1 MKDMNK
7 IERRK
12 IINVQ
17 VYKYAEKLGYEIDF
31 TDTDPMF
38 ISPDGNNDNDIQY
51 RRSNHT
57 LAALNEASAETHS
70 NILLIEKYIDE
81 LEAMSDEQLLVE
93 HQGA

>member
-7 IERRK
+7 TKRRK
-12 IINVQ
+12 ITNVE
-17 VYKYAEKLGYEIDF
+17 VYILAEKLGYEIDF

-81 LEAMSDEQLLVE
+81 LKVMGDDQLLR
-93 HQGA
+93 QLN